1 MLDYWTRGNCVDKN
15 VVYKATVTTRSGS
28 EYYTGLTSRTFKTRY
43 KEHNNDFINRTRKG
57 THLSTHVR
65 ELKDKGEA
73 YSVSWTI
80 ADRAPPFNPVTKKC
94 RLSEGKVEYNV

>member
-1 MLDYWTRGNCVDKN
+1 MTGCKCQKDGNVCPVGGNCVDKN
-15 VVYKATVTTRSGS
+15 IVYKATVTTRSGS

-80 ADRAPPFNPVTKKC
+80 ADRAPPSTQ
-94 RLSEGKVEYNV
+94 